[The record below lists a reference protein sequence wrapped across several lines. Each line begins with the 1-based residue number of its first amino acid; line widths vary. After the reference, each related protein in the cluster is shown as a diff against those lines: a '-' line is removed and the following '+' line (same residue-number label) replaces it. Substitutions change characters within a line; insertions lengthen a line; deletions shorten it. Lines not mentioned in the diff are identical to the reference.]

1 MWVRSARACTLQLW
15 GLSHTKDYG
24 NVQQLSLTILTTP
37 EIGKYKHG
45 NSCRIQSSK
54 YQVYLHFQQAA
65 TTRSMY
71 KPCLRLPCHSVP
83 FPTRSPDLHATTNV
97 VARGVWRV
105 ASGKPHPDVTLDIHF
120 PGPRRSTPISSART
134 RLLSIAERY
143 EPVCAMSLIHWIC
156 GPHWIDQGC
165 QGVRYAPGTAQNPV
179 GQWDMETVPLHCM
192 DIDLPQTSS
201 RQTRQVQTQCTV
213 TTHDRE
219 SGRLS

>member
-45 NSCRIQSSK
+45 NSCRIQNSK

-71 KPCLRLPCHSVP
+71 KSSSSLPCHSVP
-83 FPTRSPDLHATTNV
+83 FPIPRAQRSPDLHTTNV

-120 PGPRRSTPISSART
+120 HCPKTQHIHFLCSDSFASRCGEIRT
-134 RLLSIAERY
+134 GLRTGAD
-143 EPVCAMSLIHWIC
+143 SLKLWS
-156 GPHWIDQGC
+156 WLD
-165 QGVRYAPGTAQNPV
+165 
-179 GQWDMETVPLHCM
+179 
-192 DIDLPQTSS
+192 
-201 RQTRQVQTQCTV
+201 
-213 TTHDRE
+213 
-219 SGRLS
+219 